1 MNGSF
6 IGKNEI
12 DDCLENLS
20 KKDNS
25 IFASGEDR
33 KSGAHKSNKD
43 MTTDTESEIKLE
55 ETNYR

>member
-12 DDCLENLS
+12 DDFLECLD

-25 IFASGEDR
+25 IFANSDER
-33 KSGAHKSNKD
+33 KSATPNRSNNNIS
-43 MTTDTESEIKLE
+43 TSSESEIIE
-55 ETNYR
+55 ESPYR